1 MALKRTIN
9 HLILHNREAGIA
21 VQFHDKVDSWFYSS
35 HILGF
40 LVKEELVFNLSLAIL
55 ITRNPGI

>member
-1 MALKRTIN
+1 MT
-9 HLILHNREAGIA
+9 LILHHNREAGIA
-21 VQFHDKVDSWFYSS
+21 VQFHDKVDFLFYSS
-35 HILGF
+35 HILAF

>member
-1 MALKRTIN
+1 MT
-9 HLILHNREAGIA
+9 LILHNREAGVA
-21 VQFHDKVDSWFYSS
+21 VQFHDKVDSCFYSS